1 MRQLSQLQKTL
12 IFAFSLSAVSASYA
26 ASIQLT
32 ANKSVSSCSYLDP
45 ITIDIV
51 ALSAGIFLI
60 IESLVDIFHHPDSFI
75 SKQLTRCVRMA
86 FGSAIVSIH
95 ILQFIHK

>member
-1 MRQLSQLQKTL
+1 MSQLQK
-12 IFAFSLSAVSASYA
+12 SLALAVAMSGATASIA

-51 ALSAGIFLI
+51 ALVVGCFLV
-60 IESLVDIFHHPDSFI
+60 IESLVDIIQHRDSFVL
-75 SKQLTRCVRMA
+75 KQLTRCVRMA
-86 FGSAIVSIH
+86 FGSAIMTIH